1 MAGMVN
7 RRRRK
12 TEVSRRD
19 FLASAAVAGAS
30 LLIPRVVRAATAEP
44 APAAGRGGDL
54 KVGIIGG
61 GSQGRTLLIAAVK
74 IPGVKFAAVT
84 DIWPYHQRYAA
95 NILKEY
101 GHKANAYEDYREML
115 AKESLDA
122 VLIAT
127 PDWVHA
133 EQTIAA
139 LKAGVHVYCEKEMA
153 TTVEDARAMVRAA
166 QETGKLLQIGHQR
179 RSNPRYRHADS
190 LIHGEGV
197 LGRITHVFGQWN
209 RPKPLEQGWPKGSEL
224 DAAALA
230 RWGYGSMEHLRN
242 WRWYRKYA
250 SGPIGDLGSHQLDV
264 FNWFLRTPPATILAA
279 GGSDAQ
285 PEHEWGDYVMG
296 IYEWRAAAGAVRGY
310 YQVLSSTSHGGYHE
324 IFMGEGGS
332 LEISEDPKVGF
343 FYREPQAQ
351 RRQWEDEASRVSKM
365 GRDAIELKVG
375 ETRKEAARS
384 RRAIEAEADL
394 RKPLHQPHLENF
406 FGAIRGGPKLNCP
419 AAEAFVTAV
428 TALKTNDAAASAKPL
443 ELPAAE
449 FVP

>member
-1 MAGMVN
+1 M
-7 RRRRK
+7 RRITRQPPR
-12 TEVSRRD
+12 TPITRRD

-30 LLIPRVVRAATAEP
+30 LLVPRITRAVPAEAATSKRSA
-44 APAAGRGGDL
+44 GDL

-61 GSQGRTLLIAAVK
+61 GSQGRALLIAAVK
-74 IPGVKFAAVT
+74 IPGVRFAAVC

-101 GHKANAYEDYREML
+101 GHQATTWEDYREML

-122 VLIAT
+122 VLVAT

-133 EQTIAA
+133 EQAIAS

-153 TTVEDARAMVRAA
+153 TSVADARAMVKTAA
-166 QETGKLLQIGHQR
+166 ETGKLLQIGHQR
-179 RSNPRYRHADS
+179 RSNPRYRHAES
-190 LIHGEGV
+190 LLNGEGI
-197 LGRITHVFGQWN
+197 LGRITHVYGQWN
-209 RPKPLEQGWPKGSEL
+209 RPKPLEQGWPKNSEM
-224 DAAALA
+224 DAAALS
-230 RWGYGSMEHLRN
+230 RWGYGSMEQLRN
-242 WRWYRKYA
+242 WRWFRKFS

-264 FNWFLRTPPATILAA
+264 FNWFLKAPPVSVLAA

-296 IYEWRAAAGAVRGY
+296 IYEWKPASGPVRGY
-310 YQVLSSTSHGGYHE
+310 YQVLSSTSHGGYYE
-324 IFMGEGGS
+324 IVMGEGGS

-365 GRDAIELKVG
+365 GRDAIELKIG

-406 FGAIRGGPKLNCP
+406 FDAIRGKAKLNCP
-419 AAEAFVTAV
+419 ASEAFATAV
-428 TALKTNDAAASAKPL
+428 CAFKTNESVSSAKPM
-443 ELPAAE
+443 EIGPAEYAL
-449 FVP
+449 